1 VLHIWPINEG
11 LLWTAFIP
19 SEQDKH
25 NTPKVTLFLVGTDN
39 VI

>member
-1 VLHIWPINEG
+1 LLHIWPINEG
-11 LLWTAFIP
+11 LFWTAFIP
-19 SEQDKH
+19 SAQDKH